1 MSPSSTHLRRS
12 AALIASGVAI
22 LLGAGSAQAAE
33 NGKIAFERF
42 GEIFLANPDGKNATN
57 LTATKTS
64 EDQAVFSPD
73 GTKIA
78 FVRDSVT
85 ASLADDDL
93 WVMNADGTGQVQI
106 ADAGDRIEDLHWSG
120 DGTRL
125 LYWADRDAT
134 EILAELYSV
143 KPDGSGDTL
152 LSAEGPPIDEGRTT
166 LTAAGDKVAWVDDTT
181 YGNPEIVV
189 SRIDVPG
196 ITRIT
201 NDPGDDVA
209 PVLSPDAMRIAWS
222 SDRDHPGENGGSE
235 LYIANADGTIPA
247 RVTSSGAKKGNYPS
261 AFSPDGARIGY
272 DHGGFAAVIG
282 VDGTSPVTL
291 TNEKSYNHF
300 ERFSPDGTRALYE
313 HTRPIRG
320 EDPHYTLDTVRLDGG
335 GHKVVVGKDLDPVF
349 LDWGVAPSPI
359 TPGPLELSLKARSA
373 QRAVGL
379 RIGYTCSN
387 ECDLTVV
394 TKGETGDKRFKSK
407 VKAHG
412 YGNDAWQA
420 AVISKKARAQ
430 ITERPGAAKIVVTAT
445 DQFGDKARKTAN
457 VSLNP

>member
-1 MSPSSTHLRRS
+1 MTPSSTHLRRS

-209 PVLSPDAMRIAWS
+209 PVLSPDAMRITWS

-359 TPGPLELSLKARSA
+359 TPGPLEFSLKARSA

-394 TKGETGDKRFKSK
+394 TTGETGDKRFKSK

-445 DQFGDKARKTAN
+445 DQFGDKARQTAN